1 MEPTELLRMVGGAL
15 VLLGLALAAYGRFS
29 RAGRACHAA
38 RRAPRTTIA
47 QAPTGTT
54 VTLVGRVRLMKST
67 LIAPLTGRRCS
78 YYVMAPFA
86 AYGQHDHT
94 APAEPPVAREEEGR
108 EFILDDGT
116 GLATVRV
123 DDVALM
129 DDPGCLRPG
138 TDAQQRAMLEERGLS
153 ASSNDWT
160 LHEWTLGEGDLVAVS
175 GVLQDRPGTATSV
188 YASTGYRA
196 RPREVVIGPPGGLPL
211 VLWNPGGD
219 GAST

>member
-1 MEPTELLRMVGGAL
+1 MEPTQLLEMAGSAL
-15 VLLGLALAAYGRFS
+15 VLLGLGLAVYGRFS

-47 QAPTGTT
+47 RAPTGTT
-54 VTLVGRVRLMKST
+54 VTLVGRIRLLRST
-67 LIAPLTGRRCS
+67 LVAPLTGRRCG
-78 YYVMAPFA
+78 YYVIAPFA
-86 AYGQHDHT
+86 AYGGHDHT
-94 APAEPPVAREEEGR
+94 ATASPPVAREEDGC

-129 DDPGCLRPG
+129 DDPGCLQPG
-138 TDAQQRAMLEERGLS
+138 SDAQQRAMLERRGLS

-175 GVLQDRPGTATSV
+175 GVVQDRAGTVTSV
-188 YASTGYRA
+188 DAATGYRA
-196 RPREVVIGPPGGLPL
+196 RPREVVIGPSGGLPL
-211 VLWNPGGD
+211 VLRHHDDD